1 MIFCPYFSLCTS
13 RPPTELSL
21 SSQFLNLQSL
31 ALHDGQLLWL
41 CPWGRQVLSSPC
53 AFLSWGL
60 SFLLYS
66 ALLPLAKVSAQTKQA
81 FKAWSLFPLLSIL
94 HCSLFFF
101 FPENCCSFFCPKS
114 VKQCHF
120 TKLLPP
126 TVISYQLF
134 FLKALWSMLP
144 YYFGVVE
151 GVKEVE
157 YSETWKVLSL
167 STASISGD
175 TGVIHVVEKEEDLNW
190 VLADGPHPPYMILL
204 DGNLFNRSVVIVF
217 IFPRWQEPRGPMWIH
232 NFMIKNVIFQVRD
245 GKIVF
250 DCTEVQWGG
259 HTCFYCVLLPEFAS
273 SSVYGLVV
281 RRALFCV
288 ISNAMIIAV
297 AFPKAH

>member
-1 MIFCPYFSLCTS
+1 MFKQSRLLKLGACFHCFLFCT
-13 RPPTELSL
+13 
-21 SSQFLNLQSL
+21 
-31 ALHDGQLLWL
+31 
-41 CPWGRQVLSSPC
+41 V
-53 AFLSWGL
+53 
-60 SFLLYS
+60 
-66 ALLPLAKVSAQTKQA
+66 
-81 FKAWSLFPLLSIL
+81 
-94 HCSLFFF
+94 HCLVF

-151 GVKEVE
+151 GVKEIE

-217 IFPRWQEPRGPMWIH
+217 IFPRWQEPRGSMWIH